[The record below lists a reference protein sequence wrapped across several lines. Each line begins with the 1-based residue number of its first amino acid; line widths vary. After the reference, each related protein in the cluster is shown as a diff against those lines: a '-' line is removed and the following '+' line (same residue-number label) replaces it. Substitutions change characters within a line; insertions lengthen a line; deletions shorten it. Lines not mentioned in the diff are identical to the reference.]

1 MYSRISKLT
10 CLAVTLACASL
21 MPVALAAQE
30 SAKPSTK
37 APSANSPSKWDIFA
51 GYSYLAPK
59 GDLVKPGNALGV
71 PPDTAK
77 SVDLGAI
84 GSVTRY
90 FTNNF
95 GVQGEGDYHNMHN
108 ESTPNND
115 FSGGSGGLVF
125 RFPTEDIT
133 PFVHALVGAE
143 SVGSY
148 YYTNKWGVVLTAGGG
163 LDYHTPL
170 FNRHL
175 SIRVFQ
181 ADYQYTH
188 ENFYPV
194 ARGNFNMARLSAG
207 LVANLGTIAP
217 PPPPTMACAASP
229 SSVFPG
235 DPVTVTA
242 TPEGLNPKWNALYTW
257 TGDGLTGTG
266 TTANVNTGAL
276 SPGTYTVKG
285 NLKEGKAGKEGL
297 KPWQVADCSAT
308 YTVKEFEPPTISCS
322 ANPTTI
328 KPGESATIT
337 AQGVSPQNR
346 PLTYTYTASAGTVSG
361 SGTTA
366 TLASTGASPGP
377 IQITGTVTDDKG
389 HTASCNT
396 SVTVEAPPP
405 PPPPPP
411 ASLTLHSVF
420 FPTALPNEKRP
431 EGGLA
436 DSQMQIL
443 NTLATDFKNYLAL
456 KSDAHLTLTGHT
468 DPRGGAKYNQALS
481 ERRVNRVK
489 QYLIEQG
496 VPESAI
502 STNAV
507 GETEMLTKDQ
517 VKDQIQSNPELSD
530 DEKKK
535 IMRQFNV
542 IYLAKN
548 RRVDIRLNNG
558 QESAQ
563 SYPFNAKD
571 AETLLS
577 TAPQA
582 HARKHPAEPKKK

>member
-10 CLAVTLACASL
+10 CLAVTLACAAL
-21 MPVALAAQE
+21 MPVALAAQD

-37 APSANSPSKWDIFA
+37 APTANSPSKWDIFA

-59 GDLVKPGNALGV
+59 GDLVKSGNVLGV
-71 PPDTAK
+71 PADTAK
-77 SVDLGAI
+77 SIDYGGIV
-84 GSVTRY
+84 SVTRY
-90 FTNNF
+90 FSNNV
-95 GVQGEGDYHNMHN
+95 GLQLEGDYHNMQN

-148 YYTNKWGVVLTAGGG
+148 YYSNEWGVVLTAGGG
-163 LDYHTPL
+163 LDYQTPL

-188 ENFYPV
+188 VNFYPV
-194 ARGNFNMARLSAG
+194 TRGNFNIARLSAG
-207 LVANLGTIAP
+207 VVANLGSIAP
-217 PPPPTMACAASP
+217 PPPPTAACAASP
-229 SSVFPG
+229 TSVFPG

-242 TPEGLNPKWNALYTW
+242 TPEGLNPKWNTVYTW
-257 TGDGLTGTG
+257 SGDGVSGTG
-266 TTANVNTGAL
+266 TTANINTSAL
-276 SPGTYTVKG
+276 SPGSYTVKG

-297 KPWQVADCSAT
+297 KPWQLADCSAT
-308 YTVKEFEPPTISCS
+308 YTVKEFEPPTITCS

-328 KPGESATIT
+328 KPGESATVT

-346 PLTYTYTASAGTVSG
+346 PLTYTYTSSGGTISG

-366 TLASTGASPGP
+366 ALASTGASPGP
-377 IQITGTVTDDKG
+377 IQITGTVADDKG

-396 SVTVEAPPP
+396 SVTIEAPPP

-411 ASLTLHSVF
+411 PSLTLHSVF

-431 EGGLA
+431 DRGLA
-436 DSQMQIL
+436 ESQEQIL
-443 NTLATDFKNYLAL
+443 TTLATDFKAYLQVRP
-456 KSDAHLTLTGHT
+456 DARLTLTGHA

-481 ERRVNRVK
+481 ERRVGSVK
-489 QYLIEQG
+489 NFLVGQG

-502 STNAV
+502 DTNAV
-507 GETEMLTKDQ
+507 GDSQVLSKDD
-517 VKDQIQSNPELSD
+517 VKDLIQKNPELTD
-530 DEKKK
+530 EEKKK
-535 IMRQFNV
+535 MLRQSNV
-542 IYLAKN
+542 IYLAQN
-548 RRVDIRLNNG
+548 RRVDITLNTG
-558 QESAQ
+558 QQ
-563 SYPFNAKD
+563 SVQLYPFNAKD
-571 AETLLS
+571 SETLLS
-577 TAPQA
+577 TRAQQ
-582 HARKHPAEPKKK
+582 HAKKQPAAPKK